1 MAVTSGRVVTATLK
15 HSYFYVDWQ
24 IKEQSTSGNHT
35 IITWQAGLNCGTS
48 GSGWDSWGSNAVKI
62 YGITADEQRL
72 ELDSDSHTTLTYSN
86 ISGAGDHQLASG
98 TAQID
103 HDTDGEKTFRI
114 GISGWLYSY
123 GDTDG
128 SEYFELEAI
137 PRYATSVQSLKSKT
151 SSSITMNW
159 SSDST
164 IDYIWHSKN
173 NGSSWTGI
181 NVTDGKSGSY
191 TISGLSA
198 GTTYKIKTR
207 VRRKDSQLTT
217 DSSALSVTTYKK
229 TVPIISLSSKTV
241 NSITVS
247 SSCNV
252 TVSSTKYRIK
262 KSGGSYGSYQT
273 SATFTGL
280 TPNTSYV
287 IEVYKMGKDS
297 GETGTATLSVTTYDI
312 ARLTSYPNFN
322 LGDDVTIK
330 FSNPSGAPI
339 QVGLYST
346 NGLTDY
352 AVYRTVT
359 GSSYTFKFTDEELDK
374 IYKALENNNSL
385 VLRFYINTNNNA
397 YRDGQNI
404 TITLTGN
411 QKTVHIG
418 KEDGIKRGKV
428 FIARSGIKR
437 GVLWRG
443 VNGTAR
449 RCI

>member
-1 MAVTSGRVVTATLK
+1 MEHIVHGDFSLSGELK
-15 HSYFYVDWQ
+15 
-24 IKEQSTSGNHT
+24 
-35 IITWQAGLNCGTS
+35 
-48 GSGWDSWGSNAVKI
+48 
-62 YGITADEQRL
+62 
-72 ELDSDSHTTLTYSN
+72 LT
-86 ISGAGDHQLASG
+86 D
-98 TAQID
+98 
-103 HDTDGEKTFRI
+103 
-114 GISGWLYSY
+114 
-123 GDTDG
+123 
-128 SEYFELEAI
+128 I

-159 SSDST
+159 SSDNT
-164 IDYIWHSKN
+164 IDYILYSTN

-198 GTTYKIKTR
+198 NTTYKIKTR
-207 VRRKDSQLTT
+207 VRRKDSQVTT

-229 TVPIISLSSKTV
+229 TTPTISLSSKTV
-241 NSITVS
+241 DSITVS

-273 SATFTGL
+273 SATFAGL

-287 IEVYKMGKDS
+287 IEVYKVGTDS
-297 GETGTATLSVTTYDI
+297 GESGTATLSVTTYDI
-312 ARLTSYPNFN
+312 ARLTSYPDFN

-330 FSNPSGAPI
+330 YSNPSGSPI

-411 QKTVHIG
+411 QKTAHIG
-418 KEDGIKRGKV
+418 KEDGIKRGKI
-428 FIARSGIKR
+428 FIARNGIKR